1 MTPKEK
7 PSLEEAIRLLRE
19 HLEREGKPPSKQ
31 VVACLCGGHKHVAA
45 QLGGARAICLEAGV
59 EGGGF

>member
-1 MTPKEK
+1 
-7 PSLEEAIRLLRE
+7 
-19 HLEREGKPPSKQ
+19 LEREGKPPSKQ